1 MRPKLLLTALIV
13 LLLSALIAVK
23 RINHSSQATHNIEK
37 SSNNNFSLFEAV
49 PIEDAIGPESFAF
62 DPLGE
67 GPYTGISDG
76 RIIKWQQNQQRWI
89 NFAITSPERD
99 GCEGPHDHDQME
111 HICGRP
117 LGLGFINT
125 TGDLYIADAY
135 MGLMVVGP
143 NGGLATKVATQ
154 VQGVPLGFTNGLDID
169 QRSGV
174 VYFSDSSSQYQ
185 RRNHISVI
193 LSGDKTGRLMKYDPE
208 NNQVTV
214 LLNNLSFPNGV
225 ALSQNSHYILVADT
239 TNCRVMRYWLQT
251 SKAGTFEVFA
261 QLPGFPDNIKRSS
274 RGGFWVA
281 IHSRREKVLEWVLSY
296 PWIGNAL
303 LKLPF
308 DIMRAYSYLAN
319 EQGEVLEIFEEKSGN
334 RWTSIA
340 EVEEKD
346 GTLWI
351 GSIIMP
357 FAGKYRI

>member
-1 MRPKLLLTALIV
+1 M
-13 LLLSALIAVK
+13 
-23 RINHSSQATHNIEK
+23 
-37 SSNNNFSLFEAV
+37 
-49 PIEDAIGPESFAF
+49 
-62 DPLGE
+62 
-67 GPYTGISDG
+67 
-76 RIIKWQQNQQRWI
+76 
-89 NFAITSPERD
+89 
-99 GCEGPHDHDQME
+99 
-111 HICGRP
+111 
-117 LGLGFINT
+117 
-125 TGDLYIADAY
+125 
-135 MGLMVVGP
+135 
-143 NGGLATKVATQ
+143 
-154 VQGVPLGFTNGLDID
+154 
-169 QRSGV
+169 
-174 VYFSDSSSQYQ
+174 
-185 RRNHISVI
+185 I

-261 QLPGFPDNIKRSS
+261 QLPGFPDNIKRSP

-281 IHSRREKVLEWVLSY
+281 IHSRRERVLEWVLSY

-308 DIMRAYSYLAN
+308 DIMRAYSYLAKWRGSGLAIRLS